1 MDVQMFFCAATVVS
15 QWLTLRRSNPKA
27 PKICHES
34 KTACW
39 EDLSL
44 ITQLK
49 HAVDEAINDLRNDS
63 FSTSSHNLVQH
74 QTFEFIMWGIRLPNA
89 FLLTSPLMFPLIIPH
104 NFFLNTRAKRF
115 LCRLMGN
122 SHWDFDVLQ
131 LMRKFQNSLPAF
143 TDVQQLSLNYVSRQS
158 EKTAIQTFS
167 YGDHRK
173 LILQRRLLSPRSV
186 GCDKMREIRN
196 Y

>member
-89 FLLTSPLMFPLIIPH
+89 FLLTSPLMFQDPSLSLIT
-104 NFFLNTRAKRF
+104 FFLTQEQSVSYADWWEIPIGISMFCSWWENFKTLFLPSRTSNSYHLIMSLANQRKQRF
-115 LCRLMGN
+115 KPFLTETTESSFYNGVC
-122 SHWDFDVLQ
+122 
-131 LMRKFQNSLPAF
+131 
-143 TDVQQLSLNYVSRQS
+143 SRPDLLA
-158 EKTAIQTFS
+158 AI
-167 YGDHRK
+167 K
-173 LILQRRLLSPRSV
+173 CV
-186 GCDKMREIRN
+186 K
-196 Y
+196 